1 MVLVGGVASSGGDT
15 GGVIAVG
22 SCTGGGWGMQGF
34 ATSGLRC
41 DLVGRYTPSV
51 VLFLTMYDLGSF
63 AVLRTVPGSQVLV
76 W

>member
-22 SCTGGGWGMQGF
+22 SCTGGGRDVQGF

-41 DLVGRYTPSV
+41 DLVRRYTPSV
-51 VLFLTMYDLGSF
+51 VF
-63 AVLRTVPGSQVLV
+63 
-76 W
+76 